1 MQSIKNFKLVAIDMD
16 STLIQQEC
24 IDELAKIAN
33 KENEISKLT
42 EEAMCGEIDF
52 STSLKERV
60 KLLKGISCSSLEIIK
75 NRLTLTDGAIG
86 LVDFFK
92 SHGLKIVIISGGF
105 DYFANSFKTLL
116 KLDGAYAN
124 TLEIKNGYLTGRV
137 VGDIIDSNQ
146 KANIVREICEDN
158 NILLSEVISIGDGAN
173 DIPMLAQSGFSVA
186 FNAKEI
192 TKQYASVA
200 IDGSLADIIDLFR
213 Q

>member
-1 MQSIKNFKLVAIDMD
+1 MD

-42 EEAMCGEIDF
+42 EDAMSGEIDF
-52 STSLKERV
+52 STSLKARV
-60 KLLKGISCSSLEIIK
+60 RLLEGIPYSSLETV
-75 NRLTLTDGAIG
+75 NGGLTLTDGAIE

-105 DYFANSFKTLL
+105 DYFANSFKNVL

-124 TLEIKNGYLTGRV
+124 TLEIEDQYLTGRV
-137 VGDIIDSNQ
+137 VGDIVDSAQ
-146 KANIVREICEDN
+146 KANIVREICVEN

-200 IDGSLADIIDLFR
+200 IDESLADIIDLFR